1 MGMSE
6 FDAAVTLSSLVP
18 VAGRFQTFRSADG
31 VVAVV
36 DYAHTPDALANVLA
50 AIAEVAP
57 KGAQVI
63 TVTGAGGNRDHGK
76 RPQMGAEAAR
86 RSDRVVITS
95 DNPRDEDPA
104 DIADDIRAGIPVD
117 SPARVDVILE
127 RAAAIHVAVTEA
139 RPGDVVLI
147 AGKGHEDYQEFENH
161 RRIHFDDRE
170 QARKALAARAVSEI

>member
-1 MGMSE
+1 
-6 FDAAVTLSSLVP
+6 
-18 VAGRFQTFRSADG
+18 
-31 VVAVV
+31 
-36 DYAHTPDALANVLA
+36 
-50 AIAEVAP
+50 
-57 KGAQVI
+57 
-63 TVTGAGGNRDHGK
+63 
-76 RPQMGAEAAR
+76 MGAEAAC